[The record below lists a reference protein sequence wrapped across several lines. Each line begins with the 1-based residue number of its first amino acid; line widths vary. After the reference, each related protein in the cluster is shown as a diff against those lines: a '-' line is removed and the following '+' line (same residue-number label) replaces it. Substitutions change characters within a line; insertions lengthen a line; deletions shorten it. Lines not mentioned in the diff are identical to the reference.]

1 MADSLTPGK
10 PGSGENNLTKEDQLR
25 KRLIQILGADRW
37 IACDYPTVAPNGAD
51 EVQKLLK
58 ERPAP
63 VVAVGQGSSFPEDFE
78 PNIDTIILLTSA
90 FKSTF
95 DLSEANQTLTVDA
108 GYRIVDVNKNLR
120 ESGYVVPALSKF
132 TAGSVGGRLASVS
145 SRPLPNRHDGWIQS
159 LLGLE
164 VVMPSG
170 EYFKMGGS
178 CIKDVAGFDLKHLF
192 TGSRGNIGIIVKA
205 TFRIY
210 PISLFTNLEEMNT
223 ASEKARNIK
232 EERTPAARSFSPG
245 WKRLLDP
252 MGRMDQ
258 GA

>member
-1 MADSLTPGK
+1 MPDPLTPNN
-10 PGSGENNLTKEDQLR
+10 PNFAGENLTKEDQLR
-25 KRLIQILGADRW
+25 KRLMQILGADRW
-37 IACDYPTVAPNGAD
+37 IVSDYPAVAPNGAE

-63 VVAVGQGSSFPEDFE
+63 VVTVGQGSSFPEDFE
-78 PNIDTIILLTSA
+78 PNPETIIVITSA
-90 FKSTF
+90 FKPTF
-95 DLSEANQTLTVDA
+95 ELSKEDQTLTVDA
-108 GYRIVDVNKNLR
+108 GHKITTVNNNLR
-120 ESGYVVPALSKF
+120 KSGFVVPALQRFSK
-132 TAGSVGGRLASVS
+132 GSVGGRLASIS
-145 SRPLPNRHDGWIQS
+145 SRPIPNRHDGWVQS

-170 EYFKMGGS
+170 EYLKMGGS

-192 TGSRGNIGIIVKA
+192 TGSKGNIGIIVKA
-205 TFRIY
+205 TFRIF
-210 PISLFTNLEEMNT
+210 PTSSFKHIEDENT
-223 ASEKARNIK
+223 ASDNSQSSDQFNI
-232 EERTPAARSFSPG
+232 PAARSFSPG